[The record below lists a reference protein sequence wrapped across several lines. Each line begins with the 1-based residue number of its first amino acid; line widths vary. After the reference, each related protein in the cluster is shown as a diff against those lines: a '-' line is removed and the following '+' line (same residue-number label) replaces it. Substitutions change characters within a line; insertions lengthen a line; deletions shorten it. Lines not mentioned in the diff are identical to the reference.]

1 MTFHNYLVDIEGH
14 FGNIARVTVT
24 ACDKPSAI
32 EKAKAY
38 LLNNL
43 HHTLGDVREFVL
55 VKKIK
60 PKK

>member
-1 MTFHNYLVDIEGH
+1 MTTHKYLVDIEGH

-24 ACDKPSAI
+24 ARDKPSAI
-32 EKAKAY
+32 EEAKSY

-60 PKK
+60 SKK